1 MPAAPAPAAALP
13 SIDYATM
20 PKAQRF
26 AAFLI
31 ILGPEAAGAILGQLE
46 PPELESV
53 TTEMSK
59 LPFLTQDLQNEVL
72 KEFSTLAVQA
82 VAGVCGGLKFVHSAL
97 EKGVGPFRAA
107 DLMNKVS
114 PANAR
119 PVIPALQ
126 AVLDMETKP
135 LANLLKHEPPQ
146 AVALVVSYLA
156 PERASRVLADLPE
169 EQREHVV
176 ERLATLAPAPVEA
189 VERLASALQR
199 KFGTAKPSRPPSRT
213 GGISPTAVALN
224 AMDRELSSNI
234 LNALE
239 ARNPDLTQAIRNKMF
254 TFEDLAILDT
264 PSLQK
269 ILREVDLRELA
280 MSLKSSSEKLKGRM
294 LGSISKR
301 AAETVNE
308 EISFMGS
315 VRAKDGDA
323 AKQRIIEAMR
333 KLETAGEI
341 DLNEAR
347 EAAKAALN

>member
-1 MPAAPAPAAALP
+1 MPANFTRPPVRPLPQSHPPTAKGSFYTPATLHDLCKRSNMPAAPAPAAALP

-156 PERASRVLADLPE
+156 PERASR
-169 EQREHVV
+169 
-176 ERLATLAPAPVEA
+176 
-189 VERLASALQR
+189 ASVTTAGESAR
-199 KFGTAKPSRPPSRT
+199 WRRRAGTPSPWTRWSARCPSTCSSACWIRPRPPS
-213 GGISPTAVALN
+213 
-224 AMDRELSSNI
+224 
-234 LNALE
+234 
-239 ARNPDLTQAIRNKMF
+239 
-254 TFEDLAILDT
+254 FERLHR
-264 PSLQK
+264 P
-269 ILREVDLRELA
+269 
-280 MSLKSSSEKLKGRM
+280 
-294 LGSISKR
+294 
-301 AAETVNE
+301 
-308 EISFMGS
+308 
-315 VRAKDGDA
+315 
-323 AKQRIIEAMR
+323 
-333 KLETAGEI
+333 
-341 DLNEAR
+341 
-347 EAAKAALN
+347 